1 MRRSFLFSFFCLA
14 LTIVG
19 AQPTGKRY
27 QLQKLAAVNSFY
39 HDAAP
44 VISPDGNT
52 LYFFV
57 QNHPDNTYGK
67 ESSQDIWKSTKDS
80 KGVWSAPV
88 HLSSPFNQNRQ
99 NQVFQVLHDG
109 SVLIRGGRN
118 KNEPG
123 FSMVSAGGS
132 FRELKIP
139 EYETISKGRFSGAAM
154 STDGKHLIMYFSE
167 LAGSIKS
174 DLYVSH
180 LGNDGIWTK
189 PAKLK
194 LSTGADEFA
203 PFISPDQKTLFF
215 ASDRVVPGRQGSVDM
230 YKATRL
236 DDTWNNFGEVVNL
249 GKPINTTAEDDYF
262 SMDDAG
268 NVYTA
273 RSLSRQ
279 DGGNLDI
286 FVMVPKNI
294 NVVLEGKIL
303 SAKTGQPLQGEVEVL
318 SADHPG
324 LKLKS
329 DGAGN
334 FKSNITESPSITL
347 RTVLPGYLPFEKTL
361 TIPHMNADST
371 IHVEISLESER
382 KPLVIV
388 GRVIDAKI
396 SSPLVADIRLRGVGG
411 YAKVVSSDG
420 GQYKV
425 DVPKTGRYYFSSTL
439 AGYLSLSD
447 SVDYISD
454 QISPLEKDLLFRP
467 IEVGAVVRLKNIYF
481 DYDRTTLKKES
492 SAELGKVV
500 AFLKEN
506 PSVRIEI
513 QGHTDSQGSDQYNLT
528 LSQGRSQSVV
538 DYLVGQ
544 GIDRIRLAAKGFGE
558 SKPIDSNETEVGRAT
573 NRRVEFTVTGL

>member
-1 MRRSFLFSFFCLA
+1 MTRYFLFGLFSLLVLIA
-14 LTIVG
+14 G
-19 AQPTGKRY
+19 AQPTGRRY

-44 VISPDGNT
+44 VIAPDGNT

-57 QNHPDNTYGK
+57 QNHPENTYGK
-67 ESSQDIWKSTKDS
+67 ESSQDIWKSTKDP
-80 KGVWSAPV
+80 KGIWSAPV
-88 HLSSPFNQNRQ
+88 HLSSPFNQSRQ

-123 FSMVSAGGS
+123 FSIVGAGGG
-132 FRELKIP
+132 FQALRIP
-139 EYETISKGRFSGAAM
+139 DFETMSRGRFSGATI
-154 STDGKHLIMYFSE
+154 SSDGKHLIMYFSE
-167 LAGSIKS
+167 VAGSIKS

-180 LGNDGIWTK
+180 LGPDGLWTK
-189 PAKLK
+189 PVKLK
-194 LSTGADEFA
+194 LSTGADEFG

-215 ASDRVVPGRQGSVDM
+215 ASDRIVPGRQGSVDM
-230 YKATRL
+230 YKTVRL
-236 DDTWNNFGEVVNL
+236 DDTWNNFGEVTNL

-294 NVVLEGKIL
+294 NVTLEGQIL
-303 SAKTGQPLQGEVEVL
+303 NSKSGQPLQGEVEIIIP
-318 SADHPG
+318 DHPS

-329 DGAGN
+329 DGSGN
-334 FKSNITESPSITL
+334 FKSNIAESPSMTI
-347 RTVLPGYLPFEKTL
+347 RSFVQGFKAFEQTIF
-361 TIPHMNADST
+361 IPHMSADST
-371 IHVEISLESER
+371 IRAEVRLEPE
-382 KPLVIV
+382 KTPMVIAGKV
-388 GRVIDAKI
+388 FDAKTKM
-396 SSPLVADIRLRGVGG
+396 PLVADVRVRSKSGFSS
-411 YAKVVSSDG
+411 VVRSDG
-420 GQYKV
+420 GSYKMEV
-425 DVPKTGRYYFSSTL
+425 DQAARYYFTL
-439 AGYLSLSD
+439 GLSGYLSLYD
-447 SVDYISD
+447 SVDYKEERVALI
-454 QISPLEKDLLFRP
+454 EKNLAVRP

-492 SAELGKVV
+492 SVELGKVV
-500 AFLKEN
+500 SFLKEN

-544 GIDRIRLAAKGFGE
+544 GVDRNRLAAKGFGE
-558 SKPIDSNETEVGRAT
+558 TKPIESNDTEVGRAA